1 MHKLHVCLSS
11 LCLAGFAGAQEH
23 HLTWVTDF
31 EAAKQQA
38 KKEGKSLVVDFTGS
52 DWCGWCIR
60 LHKEVF
66 DLEAFVAEAP
76 KKYVFVELD
85 FPQRKQ
91 LSDALKRQNEE
102 LKTRY
107 AVKSFPTIF
116 LCDADGLPY
125 AQTGYQAGGPQEYL
139 AHLTEL
145 EGKRTERDAAFA
157 KATQAKGIDAAK
169 ALDAALA
176 TVPAQTIG
184 CYADTMAQIIALDG
198 KNEAG
203 LKAKYE
209 AKQTEMALA
218 GEVDGLMG
226 KVGPLAQAKDWAA
239 AEKLIGAFIQEKK
252 PTGEAGFVV
261 YSNHAGVLQQMGKT
275 DAAIAVLEG
284 AKTMFTDARS
294 QQMIERMLKAFQ
306 APQAKDKVQGDVRI
320 KKLDGGK

>member
-1 MHKLHVCLSS
+1 MNKLHVLLSS
-11 LCLAGFAGAQEH
+11 LCLAGLAGAQEH

-31 EAAKQQA
+31 AAAKEQA

-52 DWCGWCIR
+52 DWCGWCIK

-66 DLEAFVAEAP
+66 DLEAFVNEAP

-91 LSDALKRQNEE
+91 LSDELKTQNNE

-107 AVKSFPTIF
+107 GVKGFPTIF

-125 AQTGYQAGGPQEYL
+125 AQTGYKAGGPDGYL
-139 AHLTEL
+139 KHLAEL
-145 EGKRTERDAAFA
+145 EESRTQRDAAFT
-157 KATQAKGIDAAK
+157 KAAQSKGIEAAK

-176 TVPAQTIG
+176 TVPAQAIG
-184 CYADTMAQIIALDG
+184 CYADAMGQIIALDG

-209 AKQTEMALA
+209 AKKTEMAMA
-218 GEVDGLMG
+218 GEIDGLMS
-226 KVGPLAQAKDWAA
+226 KVSPLAQAKDWAA
-239 AEKLIGAFIQEKK
+239 AEKLIAAFIQEKK
-252 PTGEAGFVV
+252 PTGEAGFMV
-261 YSNHAGVLQQMGKT
+261 YSNHAGVLKQMGKT
-275 DAAIAVLEG
+275 DEAIAVLEG

-294 QQMIERMLKAFQ
+294 QQMIERMVKTFK
-306 APQAKDKVQGDVRI
+306 APQAKDKVPGDVKV
-320 KKLDGGK
+320 KKVDGGN